1 MPRLGATIF
10 LASLML
16 GCATAK
22 MVPFNVTSTPPGAQ
36 VDVDG
41 VTLGVTPT
49 EIQLQCSKR
58 WVGLAVAPGGWG
70 YTSPVYEVTVYPSK
84 ERPGLSQTKRVNAC
98 QVKNPPGHL
107 SFDLGLESVT
117 PRQRIDVDL
126 DVTGDPSAQDS
137 RLEETLRSLKRL
149 RDDGILTEEE
159 YREKVDKALEV
170 SP

>member
-1 MPRLGATIF
+1 MPRVGVAIF
-10 LASLML
+10 VAWLTL
-16 GCATAK
+16 GCATATII
-22 MVPFNVTSTPPGAQ
+22 PFNVASTPPGAQ
-36 VDVDG
+36 VDVNG

-49 EIQLQCSKR
+49 EIGLQCSKR
-58 WVGLAVAPGGWG
+58 WVGLAVAPGGWA
-70 YTSPVYEVTVYPSK
+70 YDDSYEVTVYPSK
-84 ERPGLSQTKRVNAC
+84 EKPGFSQTKRVNAC
-98 QVKNPPGHL
+98 QVKDPPGHL

-126 DVTGDPSAQDS
+126 DVTGDPSAKDA

-159 YREKVDKALEV
+159 YRGKVDKALET